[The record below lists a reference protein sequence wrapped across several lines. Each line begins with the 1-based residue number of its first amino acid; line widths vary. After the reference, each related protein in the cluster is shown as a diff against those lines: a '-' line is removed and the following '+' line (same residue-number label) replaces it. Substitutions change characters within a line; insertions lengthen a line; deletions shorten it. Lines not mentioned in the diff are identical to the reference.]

1 MNTFIIFST
10 YGAVECDLAKFS
22 QSEWPHSSQP
32 VSKVFDRTRDSP
44 NAELDLR
51 LPNLP
56 KCNRITASNSEVQL

>member
-10 YGAVECDLAKFS
+10 YGTVEPDLAKFS

-32 VSKVFDRTRDSP
+32 VSKDFDRTRDSP